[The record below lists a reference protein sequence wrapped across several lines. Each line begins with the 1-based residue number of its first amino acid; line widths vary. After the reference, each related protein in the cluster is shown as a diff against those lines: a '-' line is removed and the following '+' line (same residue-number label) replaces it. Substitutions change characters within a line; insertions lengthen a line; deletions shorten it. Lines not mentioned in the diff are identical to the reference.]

1 MSSAPIN
8 VRHNWSKTFWAPCP
22 DLFIKVTARWRV
34 LTTFVDDQFF
44 NNSSRPFRN
53 AFYQL
58 AVIEWV
64 ETSLESN
71 NFWQNVGA
79 KTSKKNRRDGQ
90 TQRTLKVFNWFILRQ
105 ISFRLLDIRLSEEA
119 VIFKNKSSACSSH
132 HNTTL
137 CRQLDGARR
146 HAWFSLLRTRFKLW
160 NGLSRLMNENLFFSS
175 QTWFCNNGERE

>member
-105 ISFRLLDIRLSEEA
+105 ISFRLLFGYQRKLSSLNTNQALVQATKTPHFVVNWTARYGMRDSLFLEL
-119 VIFKNKSSACSSH
+119 VSSFEM
-132 HNTTL
+132 L
-137 CRQLDGARR
+137 
-146 HAWFSLLRTRFKLW
+146 
-160 NGLSRLMNENLFFSS
+160 
-175 QTWFCNNGERE
+175 